1 MKIILMKN
9 ERLLQIKKKEIFDNN
24 VWREMSTNNQQEKY
38 LKITMRNYTMKRLS
52 VSARSYAI

>member
-38 LKITMRNYTMKRLS
+38 LKITMRNYKMKILS
-52 VSARSYAI
+52 VIARS